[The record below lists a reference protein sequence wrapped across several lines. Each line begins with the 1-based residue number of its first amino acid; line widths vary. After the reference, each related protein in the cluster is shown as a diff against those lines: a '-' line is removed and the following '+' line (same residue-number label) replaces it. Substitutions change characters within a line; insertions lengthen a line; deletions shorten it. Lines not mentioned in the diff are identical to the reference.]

1 LTSLQFR
8 YDGYKRSERRPGV
21 CFFPPRYNFYNY
33 GADIPDQEKVE
44 EKKVVEGENDFLELP
59 EQVEVEKET
68 EKEAEKETE
77 KKEAKGNGC
86 PTAQI
91 SEILLKNLTT
101 TEERLHEVK
110 GQVEFAKTFF
120 DDLIYKLESFLQI
133 VEIVQANEKRRLRE
147 PQAQLASLK
156 TSQDSVDEVLELL
169 QGPVFQNILR
179 QFLINVLVRESDV
192 TKFQTET

>member
-1 LTSLQFR
+1 M
-8 YDGYKRSERRPGV
+8 
-21 CFFPPRYNFYNY
+21 
-33 GADIPDQEKVE
+33 
-44 EKKVVEGENDFLELP
+44 
-59 EQVEVEKET
+59 
-68 EKEAEKETE
+68 
-77 KKEAKGNGC
+77 
-86 PTAQI
+86 
-91 SEILLKNLTT
+91 LKNLTT